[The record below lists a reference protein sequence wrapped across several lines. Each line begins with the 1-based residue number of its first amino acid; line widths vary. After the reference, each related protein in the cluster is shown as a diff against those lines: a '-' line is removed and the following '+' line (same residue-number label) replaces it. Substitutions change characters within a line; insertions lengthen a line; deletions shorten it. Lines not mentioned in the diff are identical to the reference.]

1 MSSPGTSKAR
11 GVLDDVHDNLRVGPT
26 FQATRRFAWVETR
39 RVRADGAI
47 ASYETDEGSRG
58 KAGHSQC
65 VTCGEPIRRGSS
77 MTVW

>member
-1 MSSPGTSKAR
+1 VSSPGTSKAR
-11 GVLDDVHDNLRVGPT
+11 GVMDDVHDNLGVGPT

-47 ASYETDEGSRG
+47 ASYETDEGRG

>member
-1 MSSPGTSKAR
+1 M
-11 GVLDDVHDNLRVGPT
+11 DDVHDNLGVGPT

-58 KAGHSQC
+58 KAGPFPMC
-65 VTCGEPIRRGSS
+65 DMWGANKAR
-77 MTVW
+77 